1 MKNKNMKNRLLA
13 LLMALAMMLA
23 LVSCGGSNNASGS
36 TSEGGEASAES
47 GEEAGSANDESVM
60 ENTGNNGYVRES
72 ITLAFTGATSLT
84 PWGTTNATPGNYEV
98 YEDLFQITADGEMFA
113 VLADETRGEFG
124 GYDHEAGTG
133 VYTVYIYDYI
143 YDHNGNHVTA
153 EDVVFS
159 YTHQFE
165 KETTSGWGDFVSAEA
180 TDETTVVFTF
190 TDEQSGL
197 GELENFLC
205 RCFIV
210 DEDTYNDSTSS
221 LLNEM
226 KGTGPYV
233 MDEYVSGSSLT
244 LKANENYWQTNEEH
258 RHQAQMANVN
268 TIIYKFIDD
277 ASARILNLKSGD
289 VELSDD
295 ITATNAADFADGA
308 EYGEQYNV
316 YTYMTKEIACLWA
329 NCDEASICGDVNMR
343 MAIFYALDLDGLV
356 TLTGGTDVRGTS
368 FATSYYSDYQ
378 TEWETLENYNTF
390 AGTQDE
396 RAELVQSY
404 LEAAGYNGEEVTFVY
419 QSDSSDV
426 ASIIINMLTVYG
438 INVNS
443 QGTDHAGAASIEAD
457 PSAWDLELGKW
468 AGDYN
473 AQAWLHAFDWATT
486 ADGTHTTNFVDNQE
500 WQDLLQLVQ
509 TADGHTAE
517 NMTEWLNIMY
527 ENAYAINLY
536 CGTKNI
542 VYPSDMTYVFR
553 NDKLHIIP
561 GACIYEE
568 A

>member
-1 MKNKNMKNRLLA
+1 MKSKKMTRRLLA
-13 LLMALAMMLA
+13 LMLSLAMMLSLA
-23 LVSCGGSNNASGS
+23 ACGGGSGS
-36 TSEGGEASAES
+36 APSGGDAAES
-47 GEEAGSANDESVM
+47 STETGNTNDESVM
-60 ENTGNNGYVRES
+60 ENAENNGYVRDS

-98 YEDLFQITADGEMFA
+98 YEDLFEITADGEMFA

-143 YDHNGNHVTA
+143 FDHNGNHVTA
-153 EDVVFS
+153 DDVVFS

-165 KETTSGWGDFVSAEA
+165 KETTSGWGDFISAEA
-180 TDETTVVFTF
+180 TDDTTVVFTF
-190 TDEQSGL
+190 ADEQSAL

-244 LKANENYWQTNEEH
+244 LKANENYWQTEEEH
-258 RHQAQMANVN
+258 RHQAQQANVN

-295 ITATNAADFADGA
+295 ITATNAADFVDGA

-316 YTYMTKEIACLWA
+316 YTYMTKEIACLWP
-329 NCDEASICGDVNMR
+329 NCSESSICGDVNMR
-343 MAIFYALDLDGLV
+343 KAIFYAIDLDGLIM
-356 TLTGGTDVRGTS
+356 LTGGTDIRGTS

-378 TEWETLENYNTF
+378 ESWESLENYNTY
-390 AGTQDE
+390 AGAQDE

-404 LEAAGYNGEEVTFVY
+404 LDAAGYNGEEVTFVY
-419 QSDSSDV
+419 QSDAANV
-426 ASIIINMLTVYG
+426 ASIIVNMLNIYG
-438 INVNS
+438 INVNA

-457 PSAWDLELGKW
+457 PTAWDLEMGKW

-486 ADGTHTTNFVDNQE
+486 ADGTHATNFVADQE

-509 TADGHTAE
+509 TADGHTEE
-517 NMTEWLNIMY
+517 NMTAWLEIMY
-527 ENAYAINLY
+527 ENGYAMNLY

-542 VYPSDMTYVFR
+542 VYPNDMTYLFR
-553 NDKLHIIP
+553 NDKLHIVP
-561 GACIYEE
+561 GACVYE
-568 A
+568 AQ